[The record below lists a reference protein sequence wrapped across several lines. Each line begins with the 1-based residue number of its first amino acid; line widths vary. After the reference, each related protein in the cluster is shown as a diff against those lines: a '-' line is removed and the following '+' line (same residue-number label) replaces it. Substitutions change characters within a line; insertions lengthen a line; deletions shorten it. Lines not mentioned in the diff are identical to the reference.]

1 MKNNVNILTGPITK
15 GLIAMSIPIM
25 IMNVAQSL
33 FNIIDMTI
41 LGQFV
46 DDSAVGAVG
55 ASGMLITLF
64 TVLLIGIATGTNVVI
79 AKHLGSENINKAENA
94 IGTALIFSVIS
105 SAVLAII
112 GFVFS
117 EPMLRLTNCPETL
130 LPKATLYCRIY
141 FCGVPFIMLYN
152 FCANI
157 IRSTGDSK
165 RPMYYLL
172 FAGAVK
178 VVLNYC
184 FIVVFK
190 TTVSGVA
197 LATIIS
203 MAVACVFAL
212 NTIFNKM
219 TEFNMTIKKIKFSF
233 AELKSILY
241 IGVPAGLQ
249 SALYSLANVVI
260 SATVNKYG
268 EYATTGIS
276 IANQFDNILYQICTA
291 SSFAVM
297 PYVAQ
302 NVGAKNFSRVKQIV
316 LKAVLITTV
325 IGATFGSLSA
335 IFSGQLS
342 SLMSGNPEVI
352 KYSQE
357 KMIIISSTYFICGIN
372 GIICEAL
379 RGLGKPIIPTIAT
392 LVYMC
397 GLRFIWVYVFFP
409 LCPNFTFLYAV
420 WPVGWLLSII
430 NLLFFYFPTLRKLNS
445 LKHKGETNEY

>member
-15 GLIAMSIPIM
+15 GLITMSIPIM

-46 DDSAVGAVG
+46 DDSSVGAVG

-64 TVLLIGIATGTNVVI
+64 TVLLIGISSGTNVVI
-79 AKHLGSENINKAENA
+79 AKHLGGKNITKAEDA

-105 SAVLAII
+105 SAILAVV
-112 GFVFS
+112 GFIFS
-117 EPMLRLTNCPETL
+117 EPLLRLTNCPETL
-130 LPKATLYCRIY
+130 LPQARLYCRIY

-165 RPMYYLL
+165 RPMSYLL
-172 FAGAVK
+172 IAGALK

-184 FIVVFK
+184 FIVFFK

-197 LATIIS
+197 YATIIS

-260 SATVNKYG
+260 SSTVNKYG

-297 PYVAQ
+297 PFVAQ
-302 NVGAKNFSRVKQIV
+302 NVGAKNFTRVKQIV
-316 LKAVLITTV
+316 SKAVLITTA

-342 SLMSGNPEVI
+342 SLMTDNPEVV

-372 GIICEAL
+372 EIFCASL
-379 RGLGKPIIPTIAT
+379 RGLGKPIISTIAT
-392 LVYMC
+392 FIFMC
-397 GLRFIWVYVFFP
+397 LFRFIWVYVFFP

-420 WPVGWLLSII
+420 WPIGWISSII
-430 NLLFFYFPTLRKLNS
+430 TLLCFYFPTLKKLIS
-445 LKHKGETNEY
+445 LKSKESIK